1 MYLIFRL
8 KTLTLALLLSLISG
22 CSSYGVISNAEHPKE
37 PKATQAQYS
46 MQSVIQNKPQ
56 GKIALVLTFSG
67 GGTRAA
73 ALAYGVL
80 QELNDTKVRL
90 QNRTIPLLDEV
101 DIISSVSGGSFIA
114 AYYGLKGKR
123 TFEDF
128 ESVMLKQDIESQL
141 ISGVLNP
148 LSWFKDTGRTELASQ
163 IYNQSIFKNAT
174 FKDLNR
180 PGHPLILINATDL
193 SNGVRF
199 SFTQDYFDII
209 CSDINSFP
217 ISKAVT
223 ASSAVPVVFNPVVLK
238 NYYPCN
244 NNIKKKL
251 NGLEQ
256 VSANNYELMQT
267 INGLRNYT
275 DSLYPYLHLVDGGI
289 SDNLGLRAIYEAIEL
304 AGGAKAFMKQVGKH
318 NVKHIA
324 VISVDASTQTTKAIR
339 LTNKSPSIKQSVDAM
354 TDIQIHRYN
363 ISTTQLFEESL
374 SKWGSELST
383 PLDKVQPHFIQ
394 LNFKQI
400 PNQEEQAE
408 FNLIPTSLT
417 LTEPEI
423 SKLIHAGRALLKNNL
438 QFQLLLQ
445 DLDNDQEVT
454 HKSEAT
460 RPGSL

>member
-1 MYLIFRL
+1 
-8 KTLTLALLLSLISG
+8 
-22 CSSYGVISNAEHPKE
+22 
-37 PKATQAQYS
+37 
-46 MQSVIQNKPQ
+46 MQSIIQNKTQ

-80 QELNDTKVRL
+80 EELNDTKVRL
-90 QNRTIPLLDEV
+90 QDRLIPLLDEV

-128 ESVMLKQDIESQL
+128 ETVMLKQDIESQL

-148 LSWFKDTGRTELASQ
+148 FRWFMDTGRTEMAVQL
-163 IYNQSIFKNAT
+163 YNQSIFKDAT
-174 FKDLNR
+174 FADLNK
-180 PGHPLILINATDL
+180 PGRPLILISATDL

-199 SFTQDYFDII
+199 SFTQDYFDLI
-209 CSDINSFP
+209 CSDINSFS
-217 ISKAVT
+217 IAKAVT
-223 ASSAVPVVFNPVVLK
+223 ASSAVPVVFNPIVLK

-244 NNIKKKL
+244 SKIKKKL
-251 NGLEQ
+251 SGLEQ
-256 VSANNYELMQT
+256 IAKNNYELMQT
-267 INGLRNYT
+267 INGLKNYT
-275 DSLYPYLHLVDGGI
+275 DSYYPYLQLVDGGI

-304 AGGAKAFMKQVGKH
+304 AGGASAFMKQVGKH

-324 VISVDASTQTTKAIR
+324 VISVDASTKTTKAIR

-374 SKWGSELST
+374 TKWSNELST
-383 PLDKVQPHFIQ
+383 TQEKVHSHFIQ
-394 LNFKQI
+394 LNFKQL
-400 PNQEEQAE
+400 PSQEEQAE

-423 SKLIHAGRALLKNNL
+423 SKLIRAGRSLLKNNL

-445 DLDNDQEVT
+445 DLDSDQDVT
-454 HKSEAT
+454 IKSKVT
-460 RPGSL
+460 RPGNL